1 MPSIPCSSSI
11 NAPLFKLTSEGQAK
25 KLEEQGVTVIRA
37 SLEDTEVLTKAASE
51 AEAVIHLAYIH
62 DFSDYGGRPAQ
73 GTFIYSTFKPVVWLR
88 FLCPSTV
95 DYAAIRALA
104 TGLKGTNKPL
114 VSTSGIPSPGIRIC
128 TELDIGKYGP
138 RAEAENILFEYTS
151 QGVRTAVVRLPFT
164 VHGDSDKAFIPQII
178 SQSRQKGNAA
188 YVGEGGNR
196 WPAVYVKDAAQ
207 LFRAVI
213 ESKTLKGGKILHG
226 VQDEGIPFKQ
236 IAEVVGKKLG
246 VEPKSVA
253 DEEIGE
259 YYTWLGM
266 FVKMDFIGSSK
277 LTREW
282 LGWEPK
288 EKGLLADLESSQTYF
303 KV

>member
-1 MPSIPCSSSI
+1 MKV
-11 NAPLFKLTSEGQAK
+11 FLTGASGYIGSHVTTVLLVAGHQLTAIARSDASAK

-51 AEAVIHLAYIH
+51 ADAVIHLAYIH

-73 GTFIYSTFKPVVWLR
+73 
-88 FLCPSTV
+88 V

-151 QGVRTAVVRLPFT
+151 QGVRTAVIRLPFT
-164 VHGDSDKAFIPQII
+164 VHGDFDKAFILQII
-178 SQSRQKGNAA
+178 NQSRQKGNAA
-188 YVGEGGNR
+188 YVGEGGNH
-196 WPAVYVKDAAQ
+196 WPAVHVKDAAQ
-207 LFRAVI
+207 LFRAAI
-213 ESKTLKGGKILHG
+213 ESKTLEGGKILHG

>member
-1 MPSIPCSSSI
+1 MSQSFVHLSKILKSLQKRLLRRRPSFTWRIYMTFLIMEVDLRKVRSYILLSS
-11 NAPLFKLTSEGQAK
+11 PLFGWGSYK
-25 KLEEQGVTVIRA
+25 
-37 SLEDTEVLTKAASE
+37 
-51 AEAVIHLAYIH
+51 
-62 DFSDYGGRPAQ
+62 
-73 GTFIYSTFKPVVWLR
+73 
-88 FLCPSTV
+88 CPSTV

-196 WPAVYVKDAAQ
+196 WPAVHVKDAAQ

-226 VQDEGIPFKQ
+226 VQDEGIPFKR

>member
-1 MPSIPCSSSI
+1 M
-11 NAPLFKLTSEGQAK
+11 
-25 KLEEQGVTVIRA
+25 
-37 SLEDTEVLTKAASE
+37 
-51 AEAVIHLAYIH
+51 
-62 DFSDYGGRPAQ
+62 
-73 GTFIYSTFKPVVWLR
+73 
-88 FLCPSTV
+88 
-95 DYAAIRALA
+95 
-104 TGLKGTNKPL
+104 
-114 VSTSGIPSPGIRIC
+114 
-128 TELDIGKYGP
+128 
-138 RAEAENILFEYTS
+138 
-151 QGVRTAVVRLPFT
+151 
-164 VHGDSDKAFIPQII
+164 FIPQII
-178 SQSRQKGNAA
+178 NQSRQKGNAA
-188 YVGEGGNR
+188 YVGEGGNH
-196 WPAVYVKDAAQ
+196 WPAVHVKDAAQ

-213 ESKTLKGGKILHG
+213 ESKTLEGGKMLHG

-236 IAEVVGKKLG
+236 IAEVIGKKLG

-259 YYTWLGM
+259 YYAWLGM